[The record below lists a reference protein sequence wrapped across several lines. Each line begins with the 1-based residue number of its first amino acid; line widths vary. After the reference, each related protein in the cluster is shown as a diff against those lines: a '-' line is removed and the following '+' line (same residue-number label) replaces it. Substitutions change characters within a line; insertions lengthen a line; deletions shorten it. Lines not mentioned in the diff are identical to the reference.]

1 MTTPNGPLGGLGE
14 GAAGDPLP
22 EAVGLVRGAAEA
34 GYQVKILGGLGV
46 RVLCPDFPPRLR
58 AGQDI
63 DLACLG
69 KTRRQVADHL
79 ERAGCEADRRFNN
92 LNGDRQ
98 MYFTAPSGRPIDVM
112 VDRLSMCHT
121 LDFRPSFNSAPGSAS
136 QTLDPADLLLSK
148 LQIVELNAKDAH
160 DIFHLLSGLRV
171 GRDATRPAIDP
182 DRFGTVISGDWG
194 WWRTVTGNLGKLPDL
209 LSSQPGLA
217 PPYPRFD
224 ALTQAKQL
232 LEVADTVPKGLKW
245 KLRSNVGDRVRWYEL
260 PEEVDH

>member
-1 MTTPNGPLGGLGE
+1 MTTPNEAPVGPGE
-14 GAAGDPLP
+14 GAASDPLP
-22 EAVGLVRGAAEA
+22 EALSLVRGASEA
-34 GYQVKILGGLGV
+34 GYQLKILGGLGV

-63 DLACLG
+63 DLACQG
-69 KTRRQVADHL
+69 KTRRQVAHYL
-79 ERAGCEADRRFNN
+79 ESAGCEADKRFNN

-112 VDRLSMCHT
+112 VDRLTMCHT
-121 LDFRPSFNSAPGSAS
+121 LDFKSSFGTVSP
-136 QTLDPADLLLSK
+136 TLDPADLLLSK
-148 LQIVELNAKDAH
+148 LQIVEINAKDAH

-171 GRDATRPAIDP
+171 GRDSTRPTIDP
-182 DRFGTVISGDWG
+182 DRFGTVLGSDWG
-194 WWRTVTGNLGKLPDL
+194 WWRTVTGSLAKLPDL
-209 LSSQPGLA
+209 LSSQPSLA

-232 LEVADTVPKGLKW
+232 HEVAETVPKGLKW

>member
-1 MTTPNGPLGGLGE
+1 MTTPNGPGGFGDS
-14 GAAGDPLP
+14 AAGDPLP
-22 EAVGLVRGAAEA
+22 EATTLVRGAAEA
-34 GYQVKILGGLGV
+34 GHQLKILGGLGV

-69 KTRRQVADHL
+69 KNRKKIAAYL
-79 ERAGCEADRRFNN
+79 ESAGCQPDRRFNN

-98 MYFTAPSGRPIDVM
+98 MYFNAPSGRPIDVM

-121 LDFRPSFNSAPGSAS
+121 LDFKPSFGSPS
-136 QTLDPADLLLSK
+136 ITLDPADLLLSK

-160 DIFHLLSGLRV
+160 DIFHLLSGVRV
-171 GRDATRPAIDP
+171 GSDGTRPFIDP
-182 DRFGTVISGDWG
+182 DRFGSVLSGDWG
-194 WWRTVTGNLGKLPDL
+194 WWRTVTGSLNKLPAL
-209 LSSQPGLA
+209 LAEQPGLA
-217 PPYPRFD
+217 PAYPKYD

-232 LEVADTVPKGLKW
+232 LEVAQAVPKSLKW
-245 KLRSNVGDRVRWYEL
+245 KTRARVGDRVRWYEL